1 MSVSVAE
8 LRSRL
13 DEAEAVRVARRA
25 LGLEGWI
32 VGGAVR
38 DAALGRPVT
47 DLDIAV
53 VPGEEEAA
61 AEAIAKAA
69 RGHPFRLSEEFAMWR
84 AVAPDNAWHVDVVAL
99 RRGSIED
106 DLGERDFTVDAVA
119 VPLAGGD
126 PIDPHTGLAD
136 LDARTLRAVG
146 DRSFEDDPLRLLRA
160 ARIAAANGL
169 DVDPDTVQL
178 ARRSAGRAAEPA
190 GERQFAELRG
200 IVAGPAPLRGLELMD
215 ELDVTACVLPELE
228 SVKGVIQNP
237 NHHLDVHGHTLAVLG
252 ELIGIEGDLER
263 FAGERAGDAAELLAE
278 PLADE
283 LTRGGALRF
292 GALFHDLGKPET
304 RKETGGYVTFIGHDE
319 VGARISAEIC
329 RRLRTSRRLSS
340 YLQGIARHHLRL
352 GFLVHDRPLARR
364 RVYEYL
370 RATGPVAPDVTL
382 LSVADRLSAKGTGP
396 IASPEMV
403 EAHVELAREMLTE
416 ALDWH
421 RDGPPEPP
429 ISGDELAAEL
439 GIEPGPEIGRL
450 LEELREAA
458 FSGEIS
464 SPDEA
469 VQLAR
474 GLR

>member
-1 MSVSVAE
+1 MVSAAE
-8 LRSRL
+8 LRGRL
-13 DEAEAVRVARRA
+13 DESEAVQVARRA
-25 LGLEGWI
+25 LGEHEGWI

-47 DLDIAV
+47 DLDLAV
-53 VPGEEEAA
+53 APGEEEAA
-61 AEAIAKAA
+61 VQAIAKDA

-126 PIDPHTGLAD
+126 PIDPHGGLAD
-136 LDARTLRAVG
+136 LDARVLRAVG
-146 DRSFEDDPLRLLRA
+146 DRTFDDDPLRLLRA

-169 DVDPDTVQL
+169 DIDPDTVGL

-200 IVAGPAPLRGLELMD
+200 ILAGPAPLRGLELMD
-215 ELDVTACVLPELE
+215 ELDVTAGVLPELE
-228 SVKGVIQNP
+228 ATKGVIQNP
-237 NHHLDVHGHTLAVLG
+237 NHHLDVHGHTLAVLS

-304 RKETGGYVTFIGHDE
+304 RNETGAYVTFIGHDE
-319 VGARISAEIC
+319 VGARMAADIC

-370 RATGPVAPDVTL
+370 RAADPVAPDVTL
-382 LSVADRLSAKGTGP
+382 LSVADRLSAKGAGP

-403 EAHVELAREMLTE
+403 EAHVELARGMLAE

-421 RDGPPEPP
+421 RDGAPEPP
-429 ISGDELAAEL
+429 ISGDQLAAEL
-439 GIEPGPEIGRL
+439 RIEPGPEIGRL
-450 LEELREAA
+450 LEELREATFA
-458 FSGEIS
+458 GEIS
-464 SPDEA
+464 SRDEA
-469 VQLAR
+469 LELAR
-474 GLR
+474 TLR